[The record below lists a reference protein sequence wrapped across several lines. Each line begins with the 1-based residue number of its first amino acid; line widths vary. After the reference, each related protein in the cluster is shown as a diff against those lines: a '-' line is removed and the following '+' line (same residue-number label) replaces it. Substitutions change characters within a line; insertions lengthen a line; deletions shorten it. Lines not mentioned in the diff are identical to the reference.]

1 MVISDVVGRGVLDF
15 IDYALF
21 VTAIMIAYYFI
32 RVILFESKEDIE
44 KREQAHGEI
53 RKAIGEKVTKYKEKA
68 EHQAA
73 HDKRH
78 NLLDRVRGWLL
89 RVHHGADEVYE
100 ELQNKSEESVS
111 KAKKELEHMKGDL
124 KRARRRIHL
133 SHLHLRGPERTLME
147 ELYTHSNVLLVKT
160 QELENNLPDPAGTDA
175 DWHAK
180 VTALKDIVTQIT
192 GNCGALT
199 TKIEEFIDKGTRSS

>member
-1 MVISDVVGRGVLDF
+1 MAISDVVGRGVLDF

-21 VTAIMIAYYFI
+21 VTAIMIGYYFI
-32 RVILFESKEDIE
+32 RVILFESKEDVA
-44 KREQAHGEI
+44 KREEAHGEI

-100 ELQNKSEESVS
+100 ELQEKSEESVA
-111 KAKKELEHMKGDL
+111 KAKRELEHMAGDL

-133 SHLHLRGPERTLME
+133 SHLHLKGPERTLME
-147 ELYTHSNVLLVKT
+147 TLYTHSNVILEKT
-160 QELENNLPDPAGTDA
+160 QELEKNLPDPAGTEA

-180 VTALKDIVTQIT
+180 VTVLNGIVTQIT

-199 TKIEEFIDKGTRSS
+199 TKIEEFIDKGT